1 MSSDGGDNLI
11 KVVLVGETG
20 VGKTS
25 IISQFVDQIFEEEL
39 SSSVGGSFVS
49 KNLVF
54 NNGKIAK
61 LQIWDTA
68 GQERYR
74 ALSKLF
80 YTNAIIAILV
90 YDITSQ
96 ITFDELKEYWINQ
109 IKESATDD
117 IILAIVGNKAD
128 LIEKEEVDEVEARKF
143 AKDNNA
149 VFFRTSAKSSM
160 GINKLFEDMTKKYY
174 GWDENINLIEL
185 HDGDTEKASDSNS
198 DVNSSKEKSITLI
211 KEKSNESEQKKGCC

>member
-1 MSSDGGDNLI
+1 MSSDGGENLI

-90 YDITSQ
+90 YDITSW
-96 ITFDELKEYWINQ
+96 ITFDELKEY
-109 IKESATDD
+109 
-117 IILAIVGNKAD
+117 
-128 LIEKEEVDEVEARKF
+128 
-143 AKDNNA
+143 
-149 VFFRTSAKSSM
+149 
-160 GINKLFEDMTKKYY
+160 
-174 GWDENINLIEL
+174 
-185 HDGDTEKASDSNS
+185 
-198 DVNSSKEKSITLI
+198 
-211 KEKSNESEQKKGCC
+211 